1 MLRLHTPPLQMH
13 LLRLHP
19 PRGRRQPH
27 PLPGSE
33 RAATPARKLSKA
45 LLACL
50 MALLGAGHTGHANAA
65 VQVWRCAS
73 APGGG
78 TLYSQLPCTSD
89 PKTLPVSRAP
99 STREQKEAVAVSAR
113 EQRLARRL
121 SQERQG
127 RERQQARKL
136 KGAAS
141 LTGPVRQVAVGA
153 AGRAG
158 PSARPLAPLRTK
170 DGHFRAKAPRPPRS
184 PQPSSQA
191 G

>member
-1 MLRLHTPPLQMH
+1 MPPLRSHPTLAWQ
-13 LLRLHP
+13 P
-19 PRGRRQPH
+19 PRAPSGRA
-27 PLPGSE
+27 
-33 RAATPARKLSKA
+33 RAEAEARTLSKA

-50 MALLGAGHTGHANAA
+50 MALLAAGHAQHAKAA
-65 VQVWRCAS
+65 DQVWRCRSAS
-73 APGGG
+73 GGS
-78 TLYSQLPCTSD
+78 TLYSQQPCASD
-89 PKTLPVSRAP
+89 PKALTASRVP
-99 STREQKEAVAVSAR
+99 SNREQKEAVAVSAR

-141 LTGPVRQVAVGA
+141 LTGPVRQVTVGS
-153 AGRAG
+153 AGRSS
-158 PSARPLAPLRTK
+158 PSTRPLDPRRTK

-184 PQPSSQA
+184 AQPTSQA